1 MHPIERLRYVAR
13 AEGAGPSLLV
23 RESAEALAGFG
34 NDPVGMVT
42 ACRRLVERH
51 PAVGPVWWLA
61 ARVLAAGEQRAEAWR
76 AAEEIEND
84 STPQVLASAL
94 PDDATVV
101 ILGWPEQASEA
112 VRRRGDLE
120 VLVIDCAGEGAGL
133 SRRLRSVGVDT
144 LDVGDNGVG
153 PAVAEADLVLLEASA
168 LGAGGFVSVTGARSA
183 AAVARHAGTPVWLV
197 AGVGRVLPSRLWD
210 ALVAR
215 LHEDPAEPWDRAD
228 EVVPIDLVDCV
239 VGPAGP
245 DEVEQALKR
254 PDCPVAP
261 ELLKP
266 LRSELG

>member
-34 NDPVGMVT
+34 SDPIGMVT

-61 ARVLAAGEQRAEAWR
+61 AKVLAASEQRAEAWR
-76 AAEEIEND
+76 AAEEIESD
-84 STPQVLASAL
+84 TTPSVLAKAL

-101 ILGWPEQASEA
+101 LLGWPEQASEA

-120 VLVIDCAGEGAGL
+120 ILVVDCAGEGSGL

-144 LDVGDNGVG
+144 LDVPDTGLGA
-153 PAVAEADLVLLEASA
+153 AVAEADLVLLEASA
-168 LGAGGFVSVTGARSA
+168 LGGDGFVSVAGARAA
-183 AAVARHAGTPVWLV
+183 AAVARQVGTPVWVV
-197 AGVGRVLPSRLWD
+197 AGTGRVLPARLWQ

-215 LHEDPAEPWDRAD
+215 LHDDPTEPWDRID
-228 EVVPIDLVDCV
+228 EVVPLDMVDQV
-239 VGPAGP
+239 VGPNGP
-245 DEVEQALKR
+245 EDVAHALRR

-266 LRSELG
+266 LA